1 MESVQS
7 TAVPDLGEP
16 LRLRPRAHPFLALPA
31 AALAVVGLMPAAA
44 PALAAEAIPKP
55 SPEPSVQSV
64 PPAGVGNPGKR
75 LGTGWKASKDRA
87 VTSAADTDGL
97 KILVA
102 DSAKAY
108 VWMTAASLSE
118 PTMPADTW
126 IGNQCVMD
134 ADHIAAVYAP
144 RSFTNKPDLMQGGA
158 FAAIVNTAT
167 GHVVKLPF
175 TASLA
180 YFDPSCN
187 TVTHTAAFTAFR
199 DMNVPSKTKTRVVT
213 VDTAGRTIGS
223 AVTPGEITSAVPVED
238 GAIGGRGHALVHIDK
253 AGRTKT
259 LATTDS
265 VPFDIRPTASG
276 HVAFLDH
283 QNESAAHAKLWQG
296 QGKPSVIVSGKLG
309 NFNLRQGVEGRVFL
323 TGEPSASDLK
333 DTGVTRIDA
342 PVNTDISTLGRLAV
356 DTVLTPGVRRG
367 LTRVKDAGQNFTKSS
382 PGPEGITEG
391 APETMVG
398 QAPTTVTSTATTTQ
412 AKLTQSVAELTAA
425 GASVSVS
432 PALTGTSNSPRIK
445 ADPRAHDPVDT
456 DRWCSVPRND
466 VNSQALQ
473 PTPNQVE
480 WAVDMAVRGELRSNR
495 ITQGGWRNQIGL
507 GTIDPQGLF
516 PRPSLTGGGR
526 IPANV
531 LLGVMAQESN
541 LWQSE
546 PGVVP
551 GQMGSPLA
559 AYAGFYG
566 HKGDDPSAYWKIN
579 WAKSDC
585 GYGVGQVTDGMR
597 LAGHEK
603 EGETALPVATQRAV
617 ALDYSVNV
625 AASLYIL
632 ADKWNEVH
640 QSAQTITVNNDDS
653 ARPENWFAAL
663 WNYNLGFNPR
673 SAQSTNGNWGLGWYN
688 NPANP
693 MYPPSRSA
701 FMNTDIDPLASKN
714 AAHPQDWPYEEKVL
728 GWSAW
733 SMDTG
738 YSYATSGRQD
748 WPGESGF
755 SSAGFRPAYWNG
767 TADPYNVPGSAK
779 YNRAHATPSRD
790 TFCNT
795 KNNCNSARPPD
806 CPDAACYAQY
816 WWHESNATWKSDCA
830 TSCGFENIKYQTLSA
845 EPGRG
850 TRLQYGAPVCTNDG
864 VPAGALVVN
873 SVPDSTNT
881 YSSCGTTG
889 TDEGSFEFTFNS
901 DGSVGPGLGQ
911 YEAKGDLSQVGGGYG
926 GHFWYAHTRNAAHLG
941 GDNGVLT
948 VKGTWTLGQ
957 NLNSWARVFVHLPDT
972 GAHTQQAHYTIHGV
986 AGGDRERYLNT
997 HYGANTWVEL
1007 GVYHFTGT
1015 PKVELTNTTDDGTAD
1030 DDVAYT
1036 SVAFQKLP
1044 GKPQDMVV
1052 AMETP
1057 TPQRGLREL
1066 LPRQRPRSREDDL
1079 ERLPAQPERMAA
1091 EGDSPQPVADRR
1103 DTRGRLLR
1111 KSRFPV
1117 RRLFGSQDMAGGVG
1131 QSTGRQQQRSLGLRR
1146 ELPREV
1152 ADRLGS
1158 AQPDTTLVMLTIGGN
1173 DAQFDKKIQACVMS
1187 GCPSEA
1193 SMKTD
1198 VDNAIANTGT
1208 LLSEI
1213 HSAAPNA
1220 TISLMGYP
1228 LLFSRTQACSTLV
1241 SASQRVILNNM
1252 AQYFEHE
1259 QSELA
1264 TSMAAQGVRYR
1275 SPQSAFEGKRIC
1287 DTPEGINGVVA
1298 GPNGDGDFHHEDART
1313 PFCWWF
1319 WGDNCL
1325 SRESYHPNKTGT
1337 SAYAQAFVILGP
1349 ASLGRENP

>member
-1 MESVQS
+1 M
-7 TAVPDLGEP
+7 
-16 LRLRPRAHPFLALPA
+16 AL
-31 AALAVVGLMPAAA
+31 VGLMPAAA
-44 PALAAEAIPKP
+44 PALAAEARPKP

-64 PPAGVGNPGKR
+64 PPAGVDNPGKR
-75 LGTGWKASKDRA
+75 LGADWKASKDRA
-87 VTSAADTDGL
+87 VISAPDTDGL
-97 KILVA
+97 NILAA

-108 VWMTAASLSE
+108 AWMTVASLSE

-199 DMNVPSKTKTRVVT
+199 DMNDPAKTMTRVVT
-213 VDTAGRTIGS
+213 VNTAGETIGS
-223 AVTPGEITSAVPVED
+223 AVTTGEITSAVPVGD
-238 GAIGGRGHALVHIDK
+238 GAIGGRGHALVHIDM

-259 LATTDS
+259 LATTDG
-265 VPFDIRPTASG
+265 VPFGIRPTANG

-283 QNESAAHAKLWQG
+283 QDKSAAHAKLWRG
-296 QGKPSVIVSGKLG
+296 QGKPSVIVSGELG
-309 NFNLRQGVEGRVFL
+309 NFDLRQGVEGRVFL
-323 TGEPSASDLK
+323 TGEPSAAHLK

-342 PVNTDISTLGRLAV
+342 PANTDVSTLGRLAV
-356 DTVLTPGVRRG
+356 DPVLTPGVRRG

-382 PGPEGITEG
+382 PGPEGTTEG
-391 APETMVG
+391 APDTMG
-398 QAPTTVTSTATTTQ
+398 GEQPTTVTSTATATQ
-412 AKLTQSVAELTAA
+412 AKLTQSVAEPTAA
-425 GASVSVS
+425 GGSTSIS
-432 PALTGTSNSPRIK
+432 PALTGASNSPRLK
-445 ADPRAHDPVDT
+445 ADSRAHDPVDT

-495 ITQGGWRNQIGL
+495 ITQGGWRNQTGL

-566 HKGDDPSAYWKIN
+566 HKGDDPAAYWKIN

-603 EGETALPVATQRAV
+603 EGETALPVSTQRAV

-640 QSAQTITVNNDDS
+640 QPTQKITVNNDDS

-673 SAQSTNGNWGLGWYN
+673 SAESANGNWGLGWYN

-728 GWSAW
+728 GWAAW

-767 TADPYNVPGSAK
+767 TVAPVNMQGSAK

-790 TFCNT
+790 TFCNA

-850 TRLQYGAPVCTNDG
+850 TRLQYGTPICAADSNNG
-864 VPAGALVVN
+864 LPAGALIVN
-873 SVPDSTNT
+873 SMPDNTNT
-881 YSSCGTTG
+881 YSSCGTTSN
-889 TDEGSFEFTFNS
+889 DNGSFQFTFNS

-911 YEAKGDLSQVGGGYG
+911 YEAKGDLYQIGGGYN

-948 VKGTWTLGQ
+948 VNGTWTLDQ
-957 NLNSWARVFVHLPDT
+957 NLNSWARVLVHLPDT

-997 HYGANTWVEL
+997 HYSANTWVEL

-1015 PKVELTNTTDDGTAD
+1015 PKVELTNTTADGTAD

-1044 GKPQDMVV
+1044 GKPKHMVV
-1052 AMETP
+1052 TMGDSYTSGEGAGSYSPESDRDHGKRTWNAC
-1057 TPQRGLREL
+1057 RRSANSWGRKLL
-1066 LPRQRPRSREDDL
+1066 LP
-1079 ERLPAQPERMAA
+1079 
-1091 EGDSPQPVADRR
+1091 GY
-1103 DTRGRLLR
+1103 
-1111 KSRFPV
+1111 
-1117 RRLFGSQDMAGGVG
+1117 
-1131 QSTGRQQQRSLGLRR
+1131 ST
-1146 ELPREV
+1146 P
-1152 ADRLGS
+1152 LGS
-1158 AQPDTTLVMLTIGGN
+1158 LSDSHTTSVDFQNVTCSGATTSQLTTGDPNSWGWMGNYHEKTQVDSGVLSPDTTLVMLTIGGN
-1173 DAQFDKKIQACVMS
+1173 DGGNFTNAVKNCYVIGVCDRKDYTGKIDQAV
-1187 GCPSEA
+1187 
-1193 SMKTD
+1193 TD
-1198 VDNAIANTGT
+1198 TETVID
-1208 LLSEI
+1208 EI
-1213 HSAAPNA
+1213 SNAAPNA
-1220 TISLMGYP
+1220 QIVLMGYP
-1228 LLFSRTQACSTLV
+1228 HIVGESQCWAGDFDTLNYLADYTRDKQKAKV
-1241 SASQRVILNNM
+1241 D
-1252 AQYFEHE
+1252 
-1259 QSELA
+1259 ELK
-1264 TSMAAQGVRYR
+1264 R
-1275 SPQSAFEGKRIC
+1275 SGTKVAFADPIPAFKGHGLC
-1287 DTPEGINGVVA
+1287 DSDEWINGVVA
-1298 GPNGDGDFHHEDART
+1298 GPNGDGDFHD
-1313 PFCWWF
+1313 
-1319 WGDNCL
+1319 GDPANQAPCIPKPGQNICL
-1325 SRESYHPNKTGT
+1325 SLESFHPKNAGTTG
-1337 SAYAQAFVILGP
+1337 YAQVMGQALADIGYKG
-1349 ASLGRENP
+1349 S